1 MKMLFCTQI
10 QNKIGSLNWAHLFI
24 LWRRISARHHWEHW
38 LFACV
43 SWKCYPGFPIL
54 YFSIKILKL
63 SNLREA
69 ITSKIIHY
77 ENCAENILFFIKR
90 DISFREPCL
99 YAELLLDYGFER
111 NQDCCTGTTPEGIN
125 TTAAV
130 LLSAVTHTT
139 KTQQH
144 QARDEIIFN
153 LDNQVS
159 TLQYILIDSSIKC
172 FIWWF
177 TKYYKLMNKI
187 RKKKFQLVMWK

>member
-111 NQDCCTGTTPEGIN
+111 NQDCCTGTTRGYKYNCSSLTQRSYTHNQDTTTSSKRRNYFQPWQSGKHTSIHIN
-125 TTAAV
+125 RFKYQMLYLV
-130 LLSAVTHTT
+130 VY
-139 KTQQH
+139 K
-144 QARDEIIFN
+144 I
-153 LDNQVS
+153 
-159 TLQYILIDSSIKC
+159 LQTYE
-172 FIWWF
+172 
-177 TKYYKLMNKI
+177 
-187 RKKKFQLVMWK
+187 